1 MIRIGI
7 ITILKCNNFGAELQA
22 YATQRKLQQMGYD
35 AEIIDYL
42 YYKHPDFKF
51 TKHAKTPW
59 KKRWKTNFVEYVKY
73 QIIGKILATVGP
85 LFFYQ
90 QKVLDRKFKSF
101 HFKHTKLSATYK
113 SIDELYTSKMN
124 YDVYMVG
131 SDQVWNP
138 GTGVNLS
145 PYFLTFAPKEAKK
158 VSYASSFGV
167 ARIPESYRNTYIE
180 WINNINNL
188 SVREDAG
195 CSIIKE
201 LTGRDST
208 VVLDPTL
215 LLTKDEWEDLYKGP
229 NTDSGYVLIYE
240 TYQSNK
246 LLQMAY
252 HYAERRKVRVY
263 RIQTKAIL
271 NKKDEGVINLEDCG
285 PEDFVRWIANAGLVL
300 TGSFHGT
307 AFSVNMGVPFYSILL
322 RGRDNN
328 SRITNLLAKL
338 ELEDRI
344 VYEDDPF
351 EQISWNTYDVASV
364 QKHLQAERERS
375 LKYLKDSIDA

>member
-1 MIRIGI
+1 MKRIGI

-22 YATQRKLQQMGYD
+22 YANQKKLQQMGYD

-42 YYKHPDFKF
+42 YYKHPNFKYTRQAKPVWERSLKTDFF
-51 TKHAKTPW
+51 
-59 KKRWKTNFVEYVKY
+59 EYIKY
-73 QIIGKILATVGP
+73 QIVGKVLSVIGL
-85 LFFYQ
+85 LFVKKQ
-90 QKVLDRKFKSF
+90 RSLDRKFNDF
-101 HFKHTKLSATYK
+101 HLKNTKLSKTYR
-113 SIDELYTSKMN
+113 SIEELYAAKMD

-138 GTGVNLS
+138 GTGANLS
-145 PYFLTFAPKEAKK
+145 PYFLTFAPKDAKK

-167 ARIPESYRNTYIE
+167 TYIPETLRNTYRE

-201 LTGRDST
+201 LTGRDSE

-215 LLTKDEWEDLYKGP
+215 LLTKDDWADLYKGQK
-229 NTDSGYVLIYE
+229 TERGYVLIYE
-240 TYQSNK
+240 TYRSKK

-252 HYAERRKVRVY
+252 HYADKYHVSIF

-271 NKKDEGVINLEDCG
+271 NKKDKGIINLEDCG
-285 PEDFVRWIANAGLVL
+285 PEDFVRLIANAGLVL

-307 AFSVNMGVPFYSILL
+307 AFSVNLGVPFYSILL

-328 SRITNLLAKL
+328 SRITSLLRKL
-338 ELEDRI
+338 GLEDRI
-344 VYEDDPF
+344 VYEDDSF
-351 EQISWNTYDVASV
+351 ERISWKTYDVANS
-364 QKHLQAERERS
+364 QQLLQTERELS
-375 LKYLKDSIDA
+375 LKYIKDSIDA